1 MIVAITGGTGFIGKK
16 LVARLVE
23 RGDTVRL
30 LTRNP
35 AGSRLSARV
44 KIHVCDL
51 LTVGVSEL
59 SLMLDGVGVLYHC
72 AGQLTNE
79 PAMKA
84 LHVDATRKLV
94 EAASGRVDHWV
105 QLSSVGV
112 YGQVR
117 DGFITEESAL
127 NPIGQYEV
135 SKTESDLIVIDG
147 ANQGGYSYS
156 ILRPSNV
163 FGAGM
168 SNQSLFGMI
177 AMIDRGLFFYIGKPG
192 ASANYI
198 HVDNVAEGLIRC
210 ATMEA
215 ARNRIFNL
223 SDHRTLE
230 QFASTIADA
239 IGRPA
244 PWLSIPEMIARLAG
258 RTLGRMPRFPLTLSR
273 VDALVNRSQYPI
285 LRIQQELSYGYVASM
300 EDGVKELVEVYK
312 SKLTSKNASF
322 PRKRESS
329 K

>member
-30 LTRNP
+30 LTRSP
-35 AGSRLSARV
+35 AVSGISSLV
-44 KIHVCDL
+44 KVHECDL
-51 LTVGVSEL
+51 LSVGVNDL
-59 SLMLDGVGVLYHC
+59 LAMLDGVDVLYHC
-72 AGQLTNE
+72 AGQLTNA

-84 LHVDATRKLV
+84 LHVEATRKLV
-94 EAASGRVDHWV
+94 EAASGRAGHWV

-117 DGFITEESAL
+117 DGFIIEESAL
-127 NPIGQYEV
+127 NPVGQYEI
-135 SKTESDLIVIDG
+135 SKTESDRIVIDG

-168 SNQSLFGMI
+168 TNQSLFGMI
-177 AMIDRGLFFYIGKPG
+177 AMIDRGLFFYLGKPG

-210 ATMEA
+210 ATIEA
-215 ARNRIFNL
+215 ARDRIFNL

-239 IGRPA
+239 LGRPT
-244 PWLSIPEMIARLAG
+244 PWLRIPETIARLAG

-285 LRIQQELSYGYVASM
+285 SRIQQELGYGPS
-300 EDGVKELVEVYK
+300 
-312 SKLTSKNASF
+312 
-322 PRKRESS
+322 PRWKRGCGSWLGHTNKDS
-329 K
+329 GSVS

>member
-1 MIVAITGGTGFIGKK
+1 VIVAITGGTGFIGKK
-16 LVARLVE
+16 LVVRLVE

-30 LTRNP
+30 LTRGA
-35 AGSRLSARV
+35 AGSGLSSQL
-44 KIHVCDL
+44 KIHQCDL
-51 LTVGVSEL
+51 LSAGVNEL
-59 SLMLDGVGVLYHC
+59 SAMLDGVDVLYHC
-72 AGQLTNE
+72 AGQLTNA

-117 DGFITEESAL
+117 DGFITEESVL
-127 NPIGQYEV
+127 NPIGQYEI
-135 SKTESDLIVIDG
+135 SKTESDRIVIEG

-168 SNQSLFGMI
+168 TNQSLFGMI

-192 ASANYI
+192 ASTNYI
-198 HVDNVAEGLIRC
+198 HVDNVAECLIGC
-210 ATMEA
+210 ATIEA
-215 ARNRIFNL
+215 ARGRIFNL

-239 IGRPA
+239 LGRPA
-244 PWLSIPEMIARLAG
+244 PWLRIPETVARLAG

-285 LRIQQELSYGYVASM
+285 SRIQQELSYGHVASM
-300 EDGVKELVEVYK
+300 EEGLRELVGAYQQG
-312 SKLTSKNASF
+312 L
-322 PRKRESS
+322 RQREL